1 MSTAPVLVIDDTAD
15 IRDSLVVLLEAEGF
29 LVVTAENG
37 REALELLRGGLRPC
51 LIVLDLTM
59 PVMNGFEFRYEQ
71 RRDPAIADIPVIVT
85 SAVSDPAEVAG
96 YLDAKAYIQKPAEAA
111 AFVAL
116 VRLHCLKSA

>member
-1 MSTAPVLVIDDTAD
+1 MSTAPVLVIDDTAE
-15 IRDSLVVLLEAEGF
+15 IRNSLVMLLESEGF

-37 REALELLRGGLRPC
+37 REALTMLRGGLRPC

-59 PVMNGFEFRYEQ
+59 PVMNGFEFRHEQ
-71 RRDPAIADIPVIVT
+71 RRDPTIADIPVIVT

-96 YLDAKAYIQKPAEAA
+96 HLDAKAYIQKPSEAA

-116 VRLHCLKSA
+116 VRLHCLKPA